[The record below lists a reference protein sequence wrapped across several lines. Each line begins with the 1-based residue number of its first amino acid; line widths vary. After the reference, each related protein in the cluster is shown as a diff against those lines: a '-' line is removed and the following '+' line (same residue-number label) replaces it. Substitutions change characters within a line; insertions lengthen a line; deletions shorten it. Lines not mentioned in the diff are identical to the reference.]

1 MSYHDNSREGLSPS
15 PPNILDIFTEDEDDD
30 DVDSYHPTEDRSTN
44 ADDDDDDDEDDED
57 EDDDD
62 AAFADAQETLSG
74 IEIVFE
80 GGSGDEDEEG
90 DQTETEGGG
99 GGTATRPIQVTAA
112 DIRGLLNA
120 SAPLRQLILS
130 RYRLLGPGGQDLFGG
145 DDEDDEDDMILEGSG
160 PFGSLHGRRRRRRPK
175 PPEDRFPKVPS
186 DNGRALMNSGLY
198 GSRDD
203 FVDILRKRRRTV
215 AERLMW
221 RRLGVDGRSSMRR
234 QNRLIAQDSIP
245 STSTADKII
254 HYDSRA
260 YSGQFS
266 DDGNFFFSCTQ
277 NFKVRMYDT
286 SNPYEWKYYKTVD
299 YPFGQWTIT
308 DATLS
313 PDNKFLAYSSIRHT
327 VCLAPTD
334 PTDHSDHTLLDF
346 TNFAPGS
353 GMGRQNYGYMGRHG
367 FGIWSLRFSGDGR
380 EIVAGT
386 SDHSVVVYDLER
398 RQSTV
403 RLSNHDDDVNA
414 VCFGDKSSP
423 HILYSGSDDQT
434 LRVWDRR
441 SMADGRPAG
450 IFVGHTE
457 GLTYVDSKGDGR
469 YVLSN
474 GKDQMMK
481 LWDLRKMIS
490 PNEFARIDLQSY
502 TTNFDYR
509 FSPYD
514 EDDYIPNPKD
524 CSVVTFR
531 GHSVLKTL
539 IRCHFSPPGSSNSRY
554 VYSGSEDG
562 KVYIWNL
569 DGTRK
574 ATVDVYAATKD
585 TRPRA
590 DSAGYGYELHG
601 HHSGVWKTCVRD
613 ASWSP
618 TAPVLAATSWNGW
631 GMATGTVSLHSW
643 NDGNQDDEADPPM
656 ASNYNARL
664 DRREDFDFAARRARL
679 GFDGGNGVPDDDL
692 PRRTTRIQTA
702 RRGGVGGRTT
712 GLRSNAVPQQRQG
725 QSDDE
730 DNDDGVGGIW

>member
-1 MSYHDNSREGLSPS
+1 MSTSPDPREGLSP
-15 PPNILDIFTEDEDDD
+15 PPASILDIFTG
-30 DVDSYHPTEDRSTN
+30 
-44 ADDDDDDDEDDED
+44 DED
-57 EDDDD
+57 EDDDVESYHPTEEQSTD
-62 AAFADAQETLSG
+62 ATGSQQEDSDPDFTDAQETLNG
-74 IEIVFE
+74 IEIIFE
-80 GGSGDEDEEG
+80 GEDDDGGDDEE
-90 DQTETEGGG
+90 DNQTETGENATA
-99 GGTATRPIQVTAA
+99 TATRAAAQVTAN
-112 DIRGLLNA
+112 DIRGLLSA

-130 RYRLLGPGGQDLFGG
+130 RYRLLGPNGRDLFADDDD
-145 DDEDDEDDMILEGSG
+145 DDEDYLYGA
-160 PFGSLHGRRRRRRPK
+160 RRRRARRPK
-175 PPEDRFPKVPS
+175 PQGDRFPKVPS
-186 DNGRALMNSGLY
+186 DAGRALMNLGTF
-198 GSRDD
+198 GCRDSYL
-203 FVDILRKRRRTV
+203 DIRRKRRRNV
-215 AERLMW
+215 SERLLW
-221 RRLGVDGRSSMRR
+221 RRLGLEARSTMKR
-234 QNRLIAQDSIP
+234 QNNLMAQDQVP
-245 STSTADKII
+245 DSTTADKII

-313 PDNKFLAYSSIRHT
+313 PDNKWLAYSSIRHT

-334 PTDHSDHTLLDF
+334 PTDHSENTLLDF

-353 GMGRQNYGYMGRHG
+353 NTGRQTYGYMGRHG

-403 RLSNHDDDVNA
+403 QLANHDDDVNA
-414 VCFGDKSSP
+414 VCFGDKMSP

-490 PNEFARIDLQSY
+490 PNEFSHINLHSY

-509 FSPYD
+509 FSTYD
-514 EDDYIPNPKD
+514 LDDYVPNPKD

-562 KVYIWNL
+562 NVYIWNL
-569 DGTRK
+569 DGTLRQK
-574 ATVDVYAATKD
+574 IDVYAATKY
-585 TRPRA
+585 TRPRH
-590 DSAGYGYELHG
+590 DGSEMGGYGYELHG
-601 HHSGVWKTCVRD
+601 HHDAAWKTCVRD

-631 GMATGTVSLHSW
+631 GMSTGTVSLHSW
-643 NDGNQDDEADPPM
+643 NDGAEDDEALPAM
-656 ASNYNARL
+656 SSNYNARL
-664 DRREDFDFAARRARL
+664 DPREDFNSTMRRAR
-679 GFDGGNGVPDDDL
+679 NVE
-692 PRRTTRIQTA
+692 
-702 RRGGVGGRTT
+702 RGGRSGPTDTRSRAGGR
-712 GLRSNAVPQQRQG
+712 GLRSSIVRPARLG
-725 QSDDE
+725 E
-730 DNDDGVGGIW
+730 EEGDGGGSIW

>member
-1 MSYHDNSREGLSPS
+1 M
-15 PPNILDIFTEDEDDD
+15 
-30 DVDSYHPTEDRSTN
+30 
-44 ADDDDDDDEDDED
+44 
-57 EDDDD
+57 
-62 AAFADAQETLSG
+62 
-74 IEIVFE
+74 
-80 GGSGDEDEEG
+80 
-90 DQTETEGGG
+90 
-99 GGTATRPIQVTAA
+99 
-112 DIRGLLNA
+112 LNA

-130 RYRLLGPGGQDLFGG
+130 RYRLLGPNGRDLFADEDD
-145 DDEDDEDDMILEGSG
+145 DDEDYTYGNTRRRRAPRAKREGDGLPKVPSAAGQAIMNSG
-160 PFGSLHGRRRRRRPK
+160 IYGHRDTHLDIRRRRRR
-175 PPEDRFPKVPS
+175 
-186 DNGRALMNSGLY
+186 NLN
-198 GSRDD
+198 
-203 FVDILRKRRRTV
+203 
-215 AERLMW
+215 ERLLW
-221 RRLGVDGRSSMRR
+221 RRLGLESRSTMKRENS
-234 QNRLIAQDSIP
+234 LIAQAQVPDS
-245 STSTADKII
+245 STADKII

-313 PDNKFLAYSSIRHT
+313 PDNKYLAYSSIRHT

-334 PTDHSDHTLLDF
+334 PTDHSEHTLLDF

-353 GMGRQNYGYMGRHG
+353 GMGRQTYGYMGRHG

-403 RLSNHDDDVNA
+403 RLSNHEDDVNA
-414 VCFGDKSSP
+414 VCFGDKLSP

-474 GKDQMMK
+474 GKEQMMK

-490 PNEFARIDLQSY
+490 PNEFSGIDMHSY

-509 FSPYD
+509 FSAYD
-514 EDDYIPNPKD
+514 KEDYVPNPKD

-562 KVYIWNL
+562 KVYIWNM
-569 DGTRK
+569 DGTLK
-574 ATVDVYAATKD
+574 QKIDVYQATKL
-585 TRPRA
+585 TRPRF
-590 DSAGYGYELHG
+590 DGDMNGYGYEMGG
-601 HHSGVWKTCVRD
+601 HSSIWKTCVRD

-618 TAPVLAATSWNGW
+618 TAPVLAGKHLPQKRSGIPKTN
-631 GMATGTVSLHSW
+631 TV
-643 NDGNQDDEADPPM
+643 
-656 ASNYNARL
+656 
-664 DRREDFDFAARRARL
+664 
-679 GFDGGNGVPDDDL
+679 
-692 PRRTTRIQTA
+692 
-702 RRGGVGGRTT
+702 
-712 GLRSNAVPQQRQG
+712 
-725 QSDDE
+725 
-730 DNDDGVGGIW
+730 

>member
-1 MSYHDNSREGLSPS
+1 MSHPENDREGLSPS
-15 PPNILDIFTEDEDDD
+15 PSNILDIFTG
-30 DVDSYHPTEDRSTN
+30 
-44 ADDDDDDDEDDED
+44 DED
-57 EDDDD
+57 EDDDMESYQPTEEQSTGASGFGEEED
-62 AAFADAQETLSG
+62 SDVDFADAQETLNG
-74 IEIVFE
+74 IEIVLE
-80 GGSGDEDEEG
+80 AGEDDDEYEDEEG
-90 DQTETEGGG
+90 EQTETENGAGRAEG
-99 GGTATRPIQVTAA
+99 RPTQGLLTTA
-112 DIRGLLNA
+112 DIRGLLQA

-130 RYRLLGPGGQDLFGG
+130 RYRFIGPGGRDLFAE
-145 DDEDDEDDMILEGSG
+145 DEDEDDDLTDDYERYGG
-160 PFGSLHGRRRRRRPK
+160 LHGRRRRRRPK
-175 PPEDRFPKVPS
+175 PAGDRFPKVPS

-198 GSRDD
+198 GTREDD
-203 FVDILRKRRRTV
+203 VDIRRKRRRTV
-215 AERLMW
+215 SERLMW
-221 RRLGVDGRSSMRR
+221 RRLGLDARSSMRR
-234 QNRLIAQDSIP
+234 QNRLIAQDSVP
-245 STSTADKII
+245 ATTMADKII

-313 PDNKFLAYSSIRHT
+313 PDNRYLAYSSIRHT

-334 PTDHSDHTLLDF
+334 PTDHSEHTLLDF

-353 GMGRQNYGYMGRHG
+353 GMGRPTYGYMGRHG

-386 SDHSVVVYDLER
+386 SDHSVVVYDIER

-403 RLSNHDDDVNA
+403 RLSNHEDDVNA
-414 VCFGDKSSP
+414 VCFGDKMSP

-490 PNEFARIDLQSY
+490 PNDFARIDMHAY

-514 EDDYIPNPKD
+514 EDDYVPNPKD

-562 KVYIWNL
+562 KVYIWNM

-574 ATVDVYAATKD
+574 ETIDVFEATKFS
-585 TRPRA
+585 RPRT
-590 DSAGYGYELHG
+590 DGSDGYGYELHG
-601 HHSGVWKTCVRD
+601 HHNSVWKTCVRD

-618 TAPVLAATSWNGW
+618 TAPVMAATSWNGW

-643 NDGNQDDEADPPM
+643 NDGAEDDEALPAM
-656 ASNYNARL
+656 SSNYNARL
-664 DRREDFDFAARRARL
+664 DMREDFNLAQRRSRAAAETKSRSRAE
-679 GFDGGNGVPDDDL
+679 
-692 PRRTTRIQTA
+692 
-702 RRGGVGGRTT
+702 GR
-712 GLRSNAVPQQRQG
+712 GLRSSVVRPQRLG
-725 QSDDE
+725 VDE
-730 DNDDGVGGIW
+730 DADASSGTW

>member
-1 MSYHDNSREGLSPS
+1 MSDPFHTVTIQDLNQLLGNNGPLRRLLLQRYGVIGRNRRH
-15 PPNILDIFTEDEDDD
+15 
-30 DVDSYHPTEDRSTN
+30 Y
-44 ADDDDDDDEDDED
+44 ADDDDDEDDD
-57 EDDDD
+57 W
-62 AAFADAQETLSG
+62 L
-74 IEIVFE
+74 
-80 GGSGDEDEEG
+80 
-90 DQTETEGGG
+90 
-99 GGTATRPIQVTAA
+99 
-112 DIRGLLNA
+112 
-120 SAPLRQLILS
+120 
-130 RYRLLGPGGQDLFGG
+130 PGN
-145 DDEDDEDDMILEGSG
+145 
-160 PFGSLHGRRRRRRPK
+160 RRRRRRAKVDGPQ
-175 PPEDRFPKVPS
+175 FPTVPS
-186 DNGRALMNSGLY
+186 AAGQALMSTGVY
-198 GSRDD
+198 GTRDSFAD
-203 FVDILRKRRRTV
+203 TRHRRKSNFS
-215 AERLMW
+215 ERLMW
-221 RRLGVDGRSSMRR
+221 RRLGLDARSSMRR
-234 QNRLIAQDSIP
+234 QNNLIAQDLVP
-245 STSTADKII
+245 TTSLADKII

-286 SNPYEWKYYKTVD
+286 SNPYDWKYYKTVD

-313 PDNKFLAYSSIRHT
+313 PDNRYLAYSSIRHT

-334 PTDHSDHTLLDF
+334 PLDQSQPTLLDF

-353 GMGRQNYGYMGRHG
+353 SRNDRGTYGYMGRGH

-403 RLSNHDDDVNA
+403 RLTNHTDDVNA

-441 SMADGRPAG
+441 SMADGREAG
-450 IFVGHTE
+450 VFVGHTE

-490 PNEFARIDLQSY
+490 PGDFSRMNLDQYSRG
-502 TTNFDYR
+502 FDYR
-509 FSPYD
+509 FSTYD
-514 EDDYIPNPKD
+514 ADDYTPNPDD

-539 IRCHFSPPGSSNSRY
+539 IRCHFSPPTSSNSRY

-562 KVYIWNL
+562 KVWIYNL
-569 DGTRK
+569 DGTVK
-574 ATVDVYAATKD
+574 ATIDVTKATRH
-585 TRPRA
+585 TRPRGS
-590 DSAGYGYELHG
+590 DAGYMYELQHG
-601 HHSGVWKTCVRD
+601 AAQHVWKTCVRD

-618 TAPVLAATSWNGW
+618 TAPV
-631 GMATGTVSLHSW
+631 MAGTLS
-643 NDGNQDDEADPPM
+643 PPF
-656 ASNYNARL
+656 SFPFL
-664 DRREDFDFAARRARL
+664 SFLFAASR
-679 GFDGGNGVPDDDL
+679 F
-692 PRRTTRIQTA
+692 
-702 RRGGVGGRTT
+702 
-712 GLRSNAVPQQRQG
+712 
-725 QSDDE
+725 
-730 DNDDGVGGIW
+730 

>member
-1 MSYHDNSREGLSPS
+1 M
-15 PPNILDIFTEDEDDD
+15 
-30 DVDSYHPTEDRSTN
+30 V
-44 ADDDDDDDEDDED
+44 
-57 EDDDD
+57 
-62 AAFADAQETLSG
+62 
-74 IEIVFE
+74 
-80 GGSGDEDEEG
+80 
-90 DQTETEGGG
+90 
-99 GGTATRPIQVTAA
+99 
-112 DIRGLLNA
+112 
-120 SAPLRQLILS
+120 
-130 RYRLLGPGGQDLFGG
+130 
-145 DDEDDEDDMILEGSG
+145 
-160 PFGSLHGRRRRRRPK
+160 
-175 PPEDRFPKVPS
+175 
-186 DNGRALMNSGLY
+186 LMKSGLY
-198 GSRDD
+198 GDQDD
-203 FVDILRKRRRTV
+203 FMDIRRKRRRTV
-215 AERLMW
+215 SERLMW
-221 RRLGVDGRSSMRR
+221 RRLGLDGRSSMRR
-234 QNRLIAQDSIP
+234 QNRLIAQESIP
-245 STSTADKII
+245 AATTADKII

-313 PDNKFLAYSSIRHT
+313 PDNRFLAYSSIRHT

-334 PTDHSDHTLLDF
+334 PTDQSDPTLLDF
-346 TNFAPGS
+346 TAFAPGA
-353 GMGRQNYGYMGRHG
+353 GVARPTYGYMGRHG

-403 RLSNHDDDVNA
+403 RLSNHEDDVNA
-414 VCFGDKSSP
+414 VCFGDKMSP

-450 IFVGHTE
+450 VFVGHTE

-490 PNEFARIDLQSY
+490 PKEFTRIDMGAY

-514 EDDYIPNPKD
+514 EEDYVPNPHD

-562 KVYIWNL
+562 KVYIWNM
-569 DGTRK
+569 DGTLK
-574 ATVDVYAATKD
+574 DKIDVFHTTKY
-585 TRPRA
+585 TRPRT
-590 DSAGYGYELHG
+590 DGGDGYGYELHG
-601 HHSGVWKTCVRD
+601 HHNSVWKTCVRD

-618 TAPVLAATSWNGW
+618 TAPVLAGMYSVLLRHDEYLVLCFVMLTSATATSWNGW
-631 GMATGTVSLHSW
+631 GMATGSVSLHSW
-643 NDGNQDDEADPPM
+643 NDGAEDDEALPPM
-656 ASNYNARL
+656 GSNYDAVL
-664 DRREDFDFAARRARL
+664 GPREDLNTAARRARATP
-679 GFDGGNGVPDDDL
+679 GT
-692 PRRTTRIQTA
+692 RYTRSRTE
-702 RRGGVGGRTT
+702 GR
-712 GLRSNAVPQQRQG
+712 GLRSSVVRPQRLG
-725 QSDDE
+725 RDDE
-730 DNDDGVGGIW
+730 EDAGGIW

>member
-1 MSYHDNSREGLSPS
+1 MANSPDPREGLSPS
-15 PPNILDIFTEDEDDD
+15 PSNILDIFSVDDD
-30 DVDSYHPTEDRSTN
+30 DDDGESYHPTEEQSTD
-44 ADDDDDDDEDDED
+44 AGGTQDEDS
-57 EDDDD
+57 D
-62 AAFADAQETLSG
+62 ADFIDAQETLHG
-74 IEIVFE
+74 IEIIYE
-80 GGSGDEDEEG
+80 GGDDDEEDEDEDEG
-90 DQTETEGGG
+90 NHTETENDGGATG
-99 GGTATRPIQVTAA
+99 SRTATRPSPVTLH

-130 RYRLLGPGGQDLFGG
+130 RYRLLGPNGRNLFADDDDDD
-145 DDEDDEDDMILEGSG
+145 DDEPYDYGGFS
-160 PFGSLHGRRRRRRPK
+160 RRRRVQRQKPK
-175 PPEDRFPKVPS
+175 GDRFPKVPS
-186 DNGRALMNSGLY
+186 EAGKALMNSGAY
-198 GSRDD
+198 GCRDTYL
-203 FVDILRKRRRTV
+203 DIRRKRRRTV
-215 AERLMW
+215 SERLLW
-221 RRLGVDGRSSMRR
+221 RRLGLEARSTMRR
-234 QNRLIAQDSIP
+234 QNNLIAQDQVPNSN
-245 STSTADKII
+245 TADKII

-313 PDNKFLAYSSIRHT
+313 PDNKWLAYSSIRHT

-346 TNFAPGS
+346 TNFAPGA
-353 GMGRQNYGYMGRHG
+353 GMGRPTYGYMGRHG

-403 RLSNHDDDVNA
+403 RLSNHEDDVNA

-474 GKDQMMK
+474 GKEQMMK

-490 PNEFARIDLQSY
+490 PNEFSKIDIRPY

-509 FSPYD
+509 FSSYD
-514 EDDYIPNPKD
+514 EDDYVPNPKD

-562 KVYIWNL
+562 KVYIWNM
-569 DGTRK
+569 DGTQK
-574 ATVDVYAATKD
+574 ATIDVYAATRH
-585 TRPRA
+585 TRPRNDGS
-590 DSAGYGYELHG
+590 DSFNGGGYGYELHG
-601 HHSGVWKTCVRD
+601 HHNSVWKTCVRD

-631 GMATGTVSLHSW
+631 GMATGTVSVHSW
-643 NDGNQDDEADPPM
+643 NDGAEDDEALPAM
-656 ASNYNARL
+656 SSNYNARL
-664 DRREDFDFAARRARL
+664 DPREDFDNAMRRAR
-679 GFDGGNGVPDDDL
+679 GGNRGNPTNSS
-692 PRRTTRIQTA
+692 PSTTRSRA
-702 RRGGVGGRTT
+702 EGR
-712 GLRSNAVPQQRQG
+712 GLRSNVVRPARFG
-725 QSDDE
+725 DDE
-730 DNDDGVGGIW
+730 GGGGNIW

>member
-1 MSYHDNSREGLSPS
+1 MSRPEDSREGLSPFL
-15 PPNILDIFTEDEDDD
+15 PIFDILTGDEDDDD
-30 DVDSYHPTEDRSTN
+30 DVDSYHPTEERSRDTSGLQ
-44 ADDDDDDDEDDED
+44 DEDS
-57 EDDDD
+57 D
-62 AAFADAQETLSG
+62 ADFVDAQESLNG

-80 GGSGDEDEEG
+80 PVGQDEQDEEDEG
-90 DQTETEGGG
+90 NQTETEY
-99 GGTATRPIQVTAA
+99 ATRRIRPAQVTAA
-112 DIRGLLNA
+112 DSRGLLNV
-120 SAPLRQLILS
+120 SAPLRQLLS
-130 RYRLLGPGGQDLFGG
+130 RYRLLGPSGRDLFA
-145 DDEDDEDDMILEGSG
+145 DDDDDDDYEGPAYG
-160 PFGSLHGRRRRRRPK
+160 IFGGRRRRRRPK
-175 PPEDRFPKVPS
+175 PAGDRFPKVPS
-186 DNGRALMNSGLY
+186 ENGKALMNSGNY
-198 GSRDD
+198 GNRDE
-203 FVDILRKRRRTV
+203 FVDIQRKRRRTV
-215 AERLMW
+215 SERLMW
-221 RRLGVDGRSSMRR
+221 RRLGLDARSSMRR
-234 QNRLIAQDSIP
+234 QNRLIAQDSVP
-245 STSTADKII
+245 STGTADKII

-334 PTDHSDHTLLDF
+334 PTDHSDYTLLDF

-353 GMGRQNYGYMGRHG
+353 GMGHPTYGYMGRHG

-386 SDHSVVVYDLER
+386 SDHSVIVYDLER

-403 RLSNHDDDVNA
+403 RLSNHEDDVNA

-490 PNEFARIDLQSY
+490 PNEFAKIDLHTY

-509 FSPYD
+509 FSNYVD
-514 EDDYIPNPKD
+514 DDYIPNPKD
-524 CSVVTFR
+524 CSIVTFR
-531 GHSVLKTL
+531 GHRVLKTL

-562 KVYIWNL
+562 KVWIWNL
-569 DGTRK
+569 DGTHK
-574 ATVDVYAATKD
+574 ATIDVYQATKF
-585 TRPRA
+585 TRPRTE
-590 DSAGYGYELHG
+590 GGEGFGYELHG
-601 HHSGVWKTCVRD
+601 HHNSIWKTCVRD

-618 TAPVLAATSWNGW
+618 TAPVLAATSWNGY

-643 NDGNQDDEADPPM
+643 NDGAEDDEALPAM

-664 DRREDFDFAARRARL
+664 DMRDDYNAWARRA
-679 GFDGGNGVPDDDL
+679 NATQKPKA
-692 PRRTTRIQTA
+692 TRSRA
-702 RRGGVGGRTT
+702 GGR
-712 GLRSNAVPQQRQG
+712 GLRSSIVRPQRLGVDDDDDDQG
-725 QSDDE
+725 
-730 DNDDGVGGIW
+730 GGIW

>member
-1 MSYHDNSREGLSPS
+1 MTPHARQY
-15 PPNILDIFTEDEDDD
+15 EDD
-30 DVDSYHPTEDRSTN
+30 
-44 ADDDDDDDEDDED
+44 DDDDDDDEY
-57 EDDDD
+57 
-62 AAFADAQETLSG
+62 ETTAY
-74 IEIVFE
+74 
-80 GGSGDEDEEG
+80 GG
-90 DQTETEGGG
+90 
-99 GGTATRPIQVTAA
+99 
-112 DIRGLLNA
+112 
-120 SAPLRQLILS
+120 
-130 RYRLLGPGGQDLFGG
+130 F
-145 DDEDDEDDMILEGSG
+145 
-160 PFGSLHGRRRRRRPK
+160 HRRRRRRPK
-175 PPEDRFPKVPS
+175 PTGDRFPKIPS
-186 DNGRALMNSGLY
+186 ESGRELMCSGPY
-198 GSRDD
+198 GQADSFIDTR
-203 FVDILRKRRRTV
+203 RKRRRTFS
-215 AERLMW
+215 ERLMW
-221 RRLGVDGRSSMRR
+221 RRLGLDPRSSMRR
-234 QNRLIAQDSIP
+234 QNRLIAQSLVP
-245 STSTADKII
+245 SPSPRGVARADQII

-286 SNPYEWKYYKTVD
+286 SNPYNWKYYKTVD

-313 PDNKFLAYSSIRHT
+313 PDNRFLAYSSIRHM

-334 PTDHSDHTLLDF
+334 PTDQSDHTLLDF

-353 GMGRQNYGYMGRHG
+353 SGANARQTYGYMGRNG

-441 SMADGRPAG
+441 SMADGREAG
-450 IFVGHTE
+450 VFVGHTE

-490 PNEFARIDLQSY
+490 PNDFPKIDLHSY
-502 TTNFDYR
+502 TSNFDYR

-514 EDDYIPNPKD
+514 EDDYTPNPHD

-539 IRCHFSPPGSSNSRY
+539 IRCHFSPALSSNERY

-562 KVYIWNL
+562 NVWIYNL
-569 DGTRK
+569 DGTVK
-574 ATVDVYAATKD
+574 SKIDVAAATKH
-585 TRPRA
+585 TRPRG
-590 DSAGYGYELHG
+590 AGGDGGYMYELH
-601 HHSGVWKTCVRD
+601 SRQDNVWKTCVRD
-613 ASWSP
+613 ASWCP
-618 TAPVLAATSWNGW
+618 TG
-631 GMATGTVSLHSW
+631 GMIAGEFPSL
-643 NDGNQDDEADPPM
+643 
-656 ASNYNARL
+656 L
-664 DRREDFDFAARRARL
+664 
-679 GFDGGNGVPDDDL
+679 
-692 PRRTTRIQTA
+692 
-702 RRGGVGGRTT
+702 
-712 GLRSNAVPQQRQG
+712 
-725 QSDDE
+725 
-730 DNDDGVGGIW
+730 

>member
-1 MSYHDNSREGLSPS
+1 MANSPDSREGLSPS
-15 PPNILDIFTEDEDDD
+15 PSNILDIFSVDDD
-30 DVDSYHPTEDRSTN
+30 DDDGESYHPTEEHSTD
-44 ADDDDDDDEDDED
+44 AGGTQDEDS
-57 EDDDD
+57 D
-62 AAFADAQETLSG
+62 ADFTDAQETLHG
-74 IEIVFE
+74 IEIIYE
-80 GGSGDEDEEG
+80 GGDDDEEDEDEDEG
-90 DQTETEGGG
+90 NHTETENDGGATG
-99 GGTATRPIQVTAA
+99 SRTATRPSPVTVN

-130 RYRLLGPGGQDLFGG
+130 RYRLLGPNGRDLFADDDDDD
-145 DDEDDEDDMILEGSG
+145 DDEPYGYGGFS
-160 PFGSLHGRRRRRRPK
+160 RRRRVQRQKPK
-175 PPEDRFPKVPS
+175 GDRFPKIPS
-186 DNGRALMNSGLY
+186 EAGKALMNSGAY
-198 GSRDD
+198 GCRDTYL
-203 FVDILRKRRRTV
+203 DIRRKRRRTV
-215 AERLMW
+215 SERLLW
-221 RRLGVDGRSSMRR
+221 RRLGLEARSTMRR
-234 QNRLIAQDSIP
+234 QNNLIAQDQVPNSN
-245 STSTADKII
+245 TADKII

-313 PDNKFLAYSSIRHT
+313 PDNKWLAYSSIRHT

-353 GMGRQNYGYMGRHG
+353 GMGRPTYGYMGRHG

-398 RQSTV
+398 GQSTV
-403 RLSNHDDDVNA
+403 RLSNHEDDVNA

-474 GKDQMMK
+474 GKEQMMK

-490 PNEFARIDLQSY
+490 PNEFSKIDIRSY

-509 FSPYD
+509 FSSYD
-514 EDDYIPNPKD
+514 EDDYVPNPKD

-562 KVYIWNL
+562 KVYIWNM
-569 DGTRK
+569 DGTQK
-574 ATVDVYAATKD
+574 ATIDVYAATRH
-585 TRPRA
+585 TRPRN
-590 DSAGYGYELHG
+590 DGSDGFGGGGYGYELHG
-601 HHSGVWKTCVRD
+601 HHNSVWKTCVRD

-631 GMATGTVSLHSW
+631 GMATGTVSVHSW
-643 NDGNQDDEADPPM
+643 NDGAEDDEALPAM
-656 ASNYNARL
+656 SSNYNARL
-664 DRREDFDFAARRARL
+664 DPREDFDNAMRRAR
-679 GFDGGNGVPDDDL
+679 GGNRGDPTNSS
-692 PRRTTRIQTA
+692 PSTTRSRA
-702 RRGGVGGRTT
+702 EGR
-712 GLRSNAVPQQRQG
+712 GLRSNVVRPARFG
-725 QSDDE
+725 DDE
-730 DNDDGVGGIW
+730 GGGGNIW

>member
-1 MSYHDNSREGLSPS
+1 MSHQNNDREGLSPS
-15 PPNILDIFTEDEDDD
+15 PANLLDIFTEDDEDD
-30 DVDSYHPTEDRSTN
+30 DVDSYQPTEEQSTN
-44 ADDDDDDDEDDED
+44 ASDTQDDDS
-57 EDDDD
+57 D

-80 GGSGDEDEEG
+80 TGGDDEGE
-90 DQTETEGGG
+90 QTETEAGA
-99 GGTATRPIQVTAA
+99 GGTATRPAQVTTA
-112 DIRGLLNA
+112 DIRSLLNA

-130 RYRLLGPGGQDLFGG
+130 RYRLLGPSGRDLFGDD
-145 DDEDDEDDMILEGSG
+145 DDEEEEDFESSSYGG
-160 PFGSLHGRRRRRRPK
+160 FHGRRRRRRPK
-175 PPEDRFPKVPS
+175 PAADRFPKVPS

-198 GSRDD
+198 GTRDD

-215 AERLMW
+215 SERLVW
-221 RRLGVDGRSSMRR
+221 RRLGLDGRSTMRR
-234 QNRLIAQDSIP
+234 QNRLIAQESVP
-245 STSTADKII
+245 STTTADKII

-353 GMGRQNYGYMGRHG
+353 GMGRQTYGYMGRHG

-414 VCFGDKSSP
+414 VCFGDKMSP

-490 PNEFARIDLQSY
+490 PNEFARIDLHAY

-514 EDDYIPNPKD
+514 EDDYVPNPKD

-574 ATVDVYAATKD
+574 ATVDVGEATKY
-585 TRPRA
+585 TRPRT
-590 DSAGYGYELHG
+590 DSNGYGYELHG

-643 NDGNQDDEADPPM
+643 NDGNEDDEAQPPM

-664 DRREDFDFAARRARL
+664 DPRDDFNAAARRARAL
-679 GFDGGNGVPDDDL
+679 DSDSPMPGV
-692 PRRTTRIQTA
+692 RSR
-702 RRGGVGGRTT
+702 VGGR
-712 GLRSNAVPQQRQG
+712 GLRSSVVQPQRLG
-725 QSDDE
+725 AAAGYEDE
-730 DNDDGVGGIW
+730 EDEEDGGIW

>member
-1 MSYHDNSREGLSPS
+1 VTIAEINQLLGSDGPLRRLLLSRYRLISPS
-15 PPNILDIFTEDEDDD
+15 GHNLF
-30 DVDSYHPTEDRSTN
+30 
-44 ADDDDDDDEDDED
+44 DDDDDDDN
-57 EDDDD
+57 DDDD
-62 AAFADAQETLSG
+62 DDYESSLFA
-74 IEIVFE
+74 
-80 GGSGDEDEEG
+80 
-90 DQTETEGGG
+90 
-99 GGTATRPIQVTAA
+99 
-112 DIRGLLNA
+112 GL
-120 SAPLRQLILS
+120 
-130 RYRLLGPGGQDLFGG
+130 
-145 DDEDDEDDMILEGSG
+145 
-160 PFGSLHGRRRRRRPK
+160 HRRRRRRPK
-175 PPEDRFPKVPS
+175 PHGERFPKVPS
-186 DNGRALMNSGLY
+186 DAGKGLMNSGVY
-198 GSRDD
+198 GGRDD
-203 FVDILRKRRRTV
+203 DVDLRRKRRRTV
-215 AERLMW
+215 SERLLW
-221 RRLGVDGRSSMRR
+221 RRLGTDARSSLRR
-234 QNRLIAQDSIP
+234 QNHLLAQDLVP
-245 STSTADKII
+245 SNTLADKII

-277 NFKVRMYDT
+277 NFKVQMYDT
-286 SNPYEWKYYKTVD
+286 SNPYDWKYYKTVT

-313 PDNKFLAYSSIRHT
+313 PDNRYLAYSSIRHM

-334 PTDHSDHTLLDF
+334 PTDQSEPTLLDF
-346 TNFAPGS
+346 THFATGPGVTR
-353 GMGRQNYGYMGRHG
+353 MPAYGYMGRQG

-386 SDHSVVVYDLER
+386 SDHSVIVYDLER

-450 IFVGHTE
+450 VFVGHTE

-490 PNEFARIDLQSY
+490 PNDFAKIDLQSY
-502 TTNFDYR
+502 TSNFDYR

-514 EDDYIPNPKD
+514 DDDYVPNPAD

-531 GHSVLKTL
+531 GHRVLKTL

-562 KVYIWNL
+562 KVWVWNM
-569 DGTRK
+569 DATVK
-574 ATVDVYAATKD
+574 ATIDVGKVTKN
-585 TRPRA
+585 TRPKT
-590 DSAGYGYELHG
+590 SSGGENYGYELHG
-601 HHSGVWKTCVRD
+601 HHSNTWKTCVRD

-618 TAPVLAATSWNGW
+618 TVPILAGKSIFLPISFPACSG
-631 GMATGTVSLHSW
+631 GT
-643 NDGNQDDEADPPM
+643 PM
-656 ASNYNARL
+656 MLLAC
-664 DRREDFDFAARRARL
+664 
-679 GFDGGNGVPDDDL
+679 
-692 PRRTTRIQTA
+692 
-702 RRGGVGGRTT
+702 
-712 GLRSNAVPQQRQG
+712 
-725 QSDDE
+725 
-730 DNDDGVGGIW
+730 

>member
-1 MSYHDNSREGLSPS
+1 MSTLQVQLNISPTSGCSRSH
-15 PPNILDIFTEDEDDD
+15 
-30 DVDSYHPTEDRSTN
+30 Y
-44 ADDDDDDDEDDED
+44 
-57 EDDDD
+57 
-62 AAFADAQETLSG
+62 ADAQETLNG

-80 GGSGDEDEEG
+80 GDDGNELTGDDEE
-90 DQTETEGGG
+90 DTETEETGGG
-99 GGTATRPIQVTAA
+99 AGQRTTQCSSPPSLASCYDIRIDLVASTTVTAE
-112 DIRGLLNA
+112 DIRTLLTS

-130 RYRLLGPGGQDLFGG
+130 RYRLLGPNGRGGHHTWG
-145 DDEDDEDDMILEGSG
+145 DDDDDDDDDD
-160 PFGSLHGRRRRRRPK
+160 FGYGGLRTRRRRQRPQPK
-175 PPEDRFPKVPS
+175 GDRFPKLPS
-186 DNGRALMNSGLY
+186 EEGMALMNSGIY
-198 GSRDD
+198 GQRDTHL
-203 FVDILRKRRRTV
+203 DIRRKRRRTV
-215 AERLMW
+215 AERLLW
-221 RRLGVDGRSSMRR
+221 RRLGLEARSSMKR
-234 QNRLIAQDSIP
+234 QNNLLAQEHVPDS
-245 STSTADKII
+245 TTADKII

-313 PDNKFLAYSSIRHT
+313 PDNKWLAYSSIRHT

-346 TNFAPGS
+346 TNFAHGS
-353 GMGRQNYGYMGRHG
+353 GMGRPNYGYMGRHG

-403 RLSNHDDDVNA
+403 QLSNHEDDVNA
-414 VCFGDKSSP
+414 VCFGDKLSP

-474 GKDQMMK
+474 GKEQMMK

-490 PNEFARIDLQSY
+490 PNDFDRMDLRSY

-509 FSPYD
+509 FSTYD
-514 EDDYIPNPKD
+514 EEDYVPNPKD

-562 KVYIWNL
+562 KVYIWNM
-569 DGTRK
+569 DGTPK
-574 ATVDVYAATKD
+574 QKIDVYEATKH
-585 TRPRA
+585 TRPRHDGSEA
-590 DSAGYGYELHG
+590 GGYGYEMHG
-601 HHSGVWKTCVRD
+601 HHNTTWKTCVRD

-618 TAPVLAATSWNGW
+618 TAPVLAGKL
-631 GMATGTVSLHSW
+631 G
-643 NDGNQDDEADPPM
+643 PPIHY
-656 ASNYNARL
+656 ALR
-664 DRREDFDFAARRARL
+664 
-679 GFDGGNGVPDDDL
+679 DL
-692 PRRTTRIQTA
+692 
-702 RRGGVGGRTT
+702 
-712 GLRSNAVPQQRQG
+712 NH
-725 QSDDE
+725 
-730 DNDDGVGGIW
+730 